1 MRYFKQTGLS
11 ALASVISVLL
21 SVPLTLLLTKLGIM
35 NPWSAA
41 WQAAVW
47 HAAFIFFTL
56 TLNFLAGWRFGRA
69 LPGAGFWIQPIVPL
83 LASALILFGKSS
95 LSYFAGS
102 VFNALH
108 TDFESVIQQSGLSD
122 SWYLQQAAAAVLSA
136 LLPTGCM
143 FLGMCTA
150 RRKKSRQRNTA
161 ASRSECSGS
170 V

>member
-11 ALASVISVLL
+11 TLASAASALLGVL
-21 SVPLTLLLTKLGIM
+21 LTLLLTKLGIM

-47 HAAFIFFTL
+47 HTAFIFFTL
-56 TLNFLAGWRFGRA
+56 ILNFLAGWRFGRT
-69 LPGAGFWIQPIVPL
+69 LPAAGFWIQPVVPF

-95 LSYFAGS
+95 LTYFVGS
-102 VFNALH
+102 VFNALY
-108 TDFESVIQQSGLSD
+108 TDLESLVQQSGLSD
-122 SWYLQQAAAAVLSA
+122 SWYFQQAAAAVLSA

-143 FLGMCTA
+143 FLGMRTA
-150 RRKKSRQRNTA
+150 RRKKCQPKDAA
-161 ASRSECSGS
+161 ASRSES